1 MNDSRYQDRVAVV
14 VNGNARAVT
23 DSLVIVLEQIIRS
36 GDLFV
41 SRTLEE
47 GEEIANIVAE
57 RGYGTVLT
65 GGGDGTFT
73 HVVTAVMNRCKATN
87 RPPPRFGFLKLG
99 TGNALAWAV
108 GAGRIRSGDL
118 FADIARLTRDA
129 GSRPLRMLEVEG
141 KLCPFAGIGIDAN
154 TLHDYEETKKLLSRF
169 ALTRRLASG
178 GAAYLL
184 TVLGR
189 SMPAYLV
196 RPRDKVRVVNQG
208 EDAVRLGIDG
218 QPIGAPIKKGEVII
232 EGLFRMVAMSTIPY
246 WGFGARIFPFAE
258 ERPDRFSL
266 RVVDMTSLDVAI
278 NIRKIWDG
286 TYRAPRLH
294 DFLAQEISIEYE
306 RPMALQIA
314 GDAAG
319 KHQVIH
325 ARLYPDPVHVVDHY
339 APPRA

>member
-1 MNDSRYQDRVAVV
+1 MAVV

-23 DSLVIVLEQIIRS
+23 ESLVHVLEQIIRS

-47 GEEIANIVAE
+47 GEEIASTVAE

-73 HVVTAVMNRCKATN
+73 HVVTAVMNRCKETN
-87 RPPPRFGFLKLG
+87 RTPPRFGFLKLG

-108 GAGRIRSGDL
+108 GAGRVRSGDL
-118 FADIARLTRDA
+118 FADIARLTHDA

-141 KLCPFAGIGIDAN
+141 RLCPFAGLGIDAN
-154 TLHDYEETKKLLSRF
+154 TLHDYDATKRLLGSNR
-169 ALTRRLASG
+169 LTRPLAT
-178 GAAYLL
+178 GALAYLITAFSRTL
-184 TVLGR
+184 
-189 SMPAYLV
+189 PAYLV
-196 RPRDKVRVVNQG
+196 RPHDRVRVINRG
-208 EDAVRLGIDG
+208 DDAFRLGIDG
-218 QPIGAPIKKGEVII
+218 QPVGAPIKKGEVMI
-232 EGLFRMVAMSTIPY
+232 EGVSRMVAMSTIPY

-258 ERPDRFSL
+258 ERPDRFNL
-266 RVVDMTSLDVAI
+266 RIVDMTSADVVI
-278 NIRKIWDG
+278 HIRKIWDG
-286 TYRAPRLH
+286 TYRTPRLH
-294 DFLAQEISIEYE
+294 DFLAQEVSIEYE

-319 KHQVIH
+319 KHRVVR